1 MKGLLLKDAY
11 QLWSY
16 TRWIILASVAMMLMG
31 TFFMKE
37 GSNFFMLYGG
47 LLLGILPMTLLA
59 YDQNGRFSAYCAALP
74 VTKEQIVGGKYLIGL
89 CGMVLAELLSM
100 ATLAAAQLLWG
111 TVTVQI
117 TVATLLQVAMLT
129 LLGNIILLPLA
140 YRLGYQ
146 KARYAYY
153 LCIGLLASFMG
164 YFVSSGDSALDS
176 ILPAQGSL
184 LVLVV
189 VLAAALVGQHTFG
202 EIQVGRP
209 DAGDAAENRR
219 FVQQLLAARQGD
231 LASPVALA
239 IKGQRPYRG
248 EGRGVGFV
256 PLTSEACTDCG
267 LCASL
272 CPVQAIAADHRSID
286 GTRCLSCFRCIRSCP
301 VGAKHMDVESYLD
314 FARDFSR
321 RLKARRENEYI
332 F

>member
-11 QLWSY
+11 QMWCY
-16 TRWIILASVAMMLMG
+16 TRWIILVSIAMMLMG

-59 YDQNGRFSAYCAALP
+59 YDQNGRFSAYSAALP
-74 VTKEQIVGGKYLIGL
+74 VTKGQIVGGKYLIGL

-100 ATLAAAQLLWG
+100 AALAAAQLLWG
-111 TVTVQI
+111 TVTVQL
-117 TVATLLQVAMLT
+117 TVATLLQVAMLTLLT

-164 YFVSSGDSALDS
+164 YFVSSGDNALES

-189 VLAAALVGQHTFG
+189 VLAAALALYALSWRLSVAWYGK
-202 EIQVGRP
+202 
-209 DAGDAAENRR
+209 AE
-219 FVQQLLAARQGD
+219 Q
-231 LASPVALA
+231 
-239 IKGQRPYRG
+239 
-248 EGRGVGFV
+248 
-256 PLTSEACTDCG
+256 
-267 LCASL
+267 
-272 CPVQAIAADHRSID
+272 
-286 GTRCLSCFRCIRSCP
+286 
-301 VGAKHMDVESYLD
+301 
-314 FARDFSR
+314 
-321 RLKARRENEYI
+321 
-332 F
+332 

>member
-11 QLWSY
+11 QTWCY
-16 TRWIILASVAMMLMG
+16 IRWIILVSIAMMLMG
-31 TFFMKE
+31 MFFMKD

-47 LLLGILPMTLLA
+47 LLLGLSPMSLLA
-59 YDQNGRFSAYCAALP
+59 YDQSSRFSICSAALP

-89 CGMVLAELLSM
+89 CGMALAELLSM

-164 YFVSSGDSALDS
+164 YFVSSGDSAFES
-176 ILPAQGSL
+176 ILPAHGSL

-189 VLAAALVGQHTFG
+189 VLAVVLTLYALSWRLSVAWYGK
-202 EIQVGRP
+202 
-209 DAGDAAENRR
+209 AE
-219 FVQQLLAARQGD
+219 Q
-231 LASPVALA
+231 
-239 IKGQRPYRG
+239 
-248 EGRGVGFV
+248 
-256 PLTSEACTDCG
+256 
-267 LCASL
+267 
-272 CPVQAIAADHRSID
+272 
-286 GTRCLSCFRCIRSCP
+286 
-301 VGAKHMDVESYLD
+301 
-314 FARDFSR
+314 
-321 RLKARRENEYI
+321 
-332 F
+332 